1 MLPAHPLN
9 SYPCT
14 GPHLLR
20 RGASHTLDRVM
31 KRIHNARHM
40 TEAHLIRGLLES
52 HGIDALVRGDFLT
65 GGWGELPVDV
75 CAVWI
80 TDDARF
86 ADADQLLKDFLKG
99 ALARIHGGKAWSCP
113 QCGEMIEGQFTA
125 CWQCGA
131 EQPLREG

>member
-1 MLPAHPLN
+1 MLPAPLSN
-9 SYPCT
+9 SYPRT
-14 GPHLLR
+14 ARGRADLLCYS
-20 RGASHTLDRVM
+20 AWHTLNHIM
-31 KRIHNARHM
+31 KRVHNARHM

-52 HGIDALVRGDFLT
+52 HGIDALVRGDLLT

-86 ADADQLLKDFLKG
+86 ADADRLLQDFHKG
-99 ALARIHGGKAWSCP
+99 ALARIHAGNAWSCP
-113 QCGEMIEGQFTA
+113 QCNEAIEGQFTA

-131 EQPLREG
+131 AQP